1 MIDKKT
7 STRINCLIY
16 MIRGNCIDWKFS
28 KLPCLR
34 SSFAVPY
41 GYNISNI
48 TINFQTVHIIQLLL
62 STCLFCCCFFCA
74 STEYLPFILLFVVY
88 VCIFNLIQCFCTWKG
103 DPPARISHSY
113 NINIS
118 YVMMD
123 GKKMEQNWNWLH
135 WNN

>member
-62 STCLFCCCFFCA
+62 STCLFCCCFFCFNWIFAIYLVVCCLRVHIQFNTMFLYLKRRPA
-74 STEYLPFILLFVVY
+74 SKNFSFVQHKHIICNDGREKNGTELK
-88 VCIFNLIQCFCTWKG
+88 LITL
-103 DPPARISHSY
+103 
-113 NINIS
+113 
-118 YVMMD
+118 
-123 GKKMEQNWNWLH
+123 E
-135 WNN
+135 